1 MGTHRQPPEFPLV
14 AALDDFGVPVV
25 VLRVAAGV
33 AGAAPITGG
42 VAAGVAGKSMSLLRA

>member
-1 MGTHRQPPEFPLV
+1 MGTQRQPPGFPLV
-14 AALDDFGVPVV
+14 VTLDDFGVPVV

-33 AGAAPITGG
+33 AGEAPITGG